1 MHVIDRESTSWGIH
15 RHRPLASWAAPGS
28 FLSNRRAS
36 ISQAQLNLA
45 RSKWDKGLLA
55 NAQCLVPKFQTT
67 SVVHVGFLQFPR
79 LHLRIISPWQALPFR
94 ANGHL
99 SIQRMDFL
107 YDFSTVSSYVL
118 RILQYVIFHTQ
129 LLGQRS
135 KLWQLLDK
143 ASVSPKTST
152 FAQCLSTG
160 WQCFGKLTCTW
171 ARRQSIEL
179 WQERRH
185 LLAPSKSSGLKHAW
199 IKKSSENNSKVT
211 VEKCH

>member
-1 MHVIDRESTSWGIH
+1 MT
-15 RHRPLASWAAPGS
+15 
-28 FLSNRRAS
+28 
-36 ISQAQLNLA
+36 
-45 RSKWDKGLLA
+45 
-55 NAQCLVPKFQTT
+55 KFQTT
-67 SVVHVGFLQFPR
+67 SVVYVGFLQFPR

-107 YDFSTVSSYVL
+107 CDFSTVSSYVP

-185 LLAPSKSSGLKHAW
+185 LLAPSKSSGQEIIWKQFESHCWKMPLNHLPQQRHHITIPFSNVQLTQMTIKGRNLHVISTVTSTKQYPREEVKGQNAW
-199 IKKSSENNSKVT
+199 YAINRVRR
-211 VEKCH
+211 